1 MIACYHGHKGR
12 LLTVQWS
19 GQEKDVIFT
28 GGEDFSFHK
37 WRYIDHVPSETNG
50 MEKESIES

>member
-1 MIACYHGHKGR
+1 
-12 LLTVQWS
+12 LTVQWS

-50 MEKESIES
+50 MEKGSIESFNCL

>member
-1 MIACYHGHKGR
+1 MVACYRGHKGR

-19 GQEKDVIFT
+19 GHEKDMIYT

-37 WRYIDHVPSETNG
+37 WRVADHVPSESNG
-50 MEKESIES
+50 KA